1 MQKGLDMS
9 AAGYPSRH
17 LGVRSRP
24 GCGVP
29 PGLISSI
36 SRFPDEGLIKNRR
49 RGRR

>member
-9 AAGYPSRH
+9 AAGYPASH

-29 PGLISSI
+29 PV
-36 SRFPDEGLIKNRR
+36 
-49 RGRR
+49 